1 MNAAIVLMIVSVILM
16 VAIVGF
22 LLVINRRIERDQRE
36 RLLGDIRHV
45 RIPDDARDLTRGRKK
60 PKPPYRPF

>member
-1 MNAAIVLMIVSVILM
+1 MTAVILM
-16 VAIVGF
+16 VVSVVLMVLIVGF
-22 LLVINRRIERDQRE
+22 LLLVNRRIERQQRE

-45 RIPDDARDLTRGRKK
+45 RIPDDARDLTNPRKK